1 MRTYQFSIIQE
12 NEIADQIQTLLAAD
26 LVKESST
33 SYSSPVTLVMKR
45 EEDKITRLC
54 VDYLKLNSIMKNYAE
69 PLLHIDDILDKL
81 SFA

>member
-1 MRTYQFSIIQE
+1 MRTYRFFIIQE

-54 VDYLKLNSIMKNYAE
+54 VDYRKLNSIMKNYAE